1 MNDLNKRVGFIGA
14 GNMATALISGL
25 INSKYEPLKII
36 ASSPEAQHLQKLE
49 KDFGIQV
56 TENNI
61 DVIKN
66 TDIIILAVKPNI
78 IEDVVN
84 EISDSINHEDHLVI
98 SIAAGIKIEKIA
110 ALMGSKQKIIR
121 AMPNTPASIMEGVTA
136 LCSNKFIKPEVIT
149 DARILFECVGKVSEI
164 KENNIDIF
172 TALIGSGP
180 AYIFYLI
187 ESMLESSK
195 KLELSEEEK
204 VNLISSMIAGSAN
217 LANSSIDAP
226 HVLRKKVT
234 SPGGVTEKAI
244 EGFEKRKL
252 KEIIKLSMDEAE
264 KKSIELGDN

>member
-98 SIAAGIKIEKIA
+98 SIAAGIK
-110 ALMGSKQKIIR
+110 LS
-121 AMPNTPASIMEGVTA
+121 
-136 LCSNKFIKPEVIT
+136 
-149 DARILFECVGKVSEI
+149 
-164 KENNIDIF
+164 
-172 TALIGSGP
+172 LIH
-180 AYIFYLI
+180 I
-187 ESMLESSK
+187 
-195 KLELSEEEK
+195 
-204 VNLISSMIAGSAN
+204 
-217 LANSSIDAP
+217 
-226 HVLRKKVT
+226 
-234 SPGGVTEKAI
+234 
-244 EGFEKRKL
+244 
-252 KEIIKLSMDEAE
+252 
-264 KKSIELGDN
+264 

>member
-61 DVIKN
+61 EVIKN

-84 EISDSINHEDHLVI
+84 EISDSINHENHLVI

-136 LCSNKFIKPEVIT
+136 LCSNKFIKSEDIT

-164 KENNIDIF
+164 KENNI
-172 TALIGSGP
+172 
-180 AYIFYLI
+180 
-187 ESMLESSK
+187 K
-195 KLELSEEEK
+195 KFRFF
-204 VNLISSMIAGSAN
+204 I
-217 LANSSIDAP
+217 
-226 HVLRKKVT
+226 
-234 SPGGVTEKAI
+234 
-244 EGFEKRKL
+244 
-252 KEIIKLSMDEAE
+252 
-264 KKSIELGDN
+264 